1 MKRSWAIAVLMSM
14 AVGAGAQEYGRG
26 SLSSGG
32 DGLGQAPLTEGRYDG
47 FVGGGAWGVKAGLGL
62 SFVNWDIGSASGS
75 DDVFVP
81 QVSFFYKTT
90 DHLDVNVSALF
101 LSADGS
107 DGELGDN
114 EVEMARLALGLR
126 YWFNTRTRI
135 VPYVG
140 AGLGY
145 YLVDGSTDRT
155 RQNGSVV
162 EANDISV
169 DNAPGGFVE
178 GGVAFQVAD
187 DFFINAE
194 MSYDFLLG
202 SADAEINGGGEDF
215 DVSALMVGLGF
226 TWMF

>member
-1 MKRSWAIAVLMSM
+1 M
-14 AVGAGAQEYGRG
+14 
-26 SLSSGG
+26 
-32 DGLGQAPLTEGRYDG
+32 
-47 FVGGGAWGVKAGLGL
+47 
-62 SFVNWDIGSASGS
+62 
-75 DDVFVP
+75 
-81 QVSFFYKTT
+81 
-90 DHLDVNVSALF
+90 
-101 LSADGS
+101 
-107 DGELGDN
+107 
-114 EVEMARLALGLR
+114 
-126 YWFNTRTRI
+126 
-135 VPYVG
+135 
-140 AGLGY
+140 
-145 YLVDGSTDRT
+145 
-155 RQNGSVV
+155 V